1 MRPTELRTLA
11 HFCESHGWREAAA
24 TNYDD
29 AITLNPSDAALHI
42 EAGQNLAALE
52 RHAEAAHRY
61 AEATQLAPDSMPA
74 HFREAVRIMPNLA
87 EARLNLGVAL
97 ENQGSNAEAL
107 EQFQKV
113 LEQNPANAMAA
124 SHAQTLR
131 QQIKQAR

>member
-1 MRPTELRTLA
+1 
-11 HFCESHGWREAAA
+11 
-24 TNYDD
+24 
-29 AITLNPSDAALHI
+29 
-42 EAGQNLAALE
+42 LE

-74 HFREAVRIMPNLA
+74 HFLYGMELGRDGKAAEAAAQFREAVRIMPNLA